1 MISNQQHSICNIC
14 CSCVLLSSNSP
25 ISASSFSLITFP
37 MEINKAGIFCSYSSS
52 LKKNVQLILANINF
66 LQLMHKWTDSPF
78 LKKKML
84 IFLMLNIEN
93 ITNLKLTAKIVTFL
107 MQNFSLTSVLCKQ
120 DTSLVYIYE
129 TVEC

>member
-1 MISNQQHSICNIC
+1 
-14 CSCVLLSSNSP
+14 
-25 ISASSFSLITFP
+25 
-37 MEINKAGIFCSYSSS
+37 
-52 LKKNVQLILANINF
+52 
-66 LQLMHKWTDSPF
+66 
-78 LKKKML
+78 
-84 IFLMLNIEN
+84 MLNIEN